1 MKFVRSS
8 TPHPARPH
16 RSASV
21 RLSDTIRP
29 HPPRFKRSPVQ
40 LTLRHHTPMA
50 AVLRRRPSPSP
61 FVTFPSK
68 PPFWSLPAE
77 EFDREVGEL
86 LAQFQSRETT
96 SAAPCSSPSPPPQTP
111 TAAVPRRRP
120 SPSPFVTF
128 PSKPPSW
135 SLPAE
140 ELDREVDELLAQF
153 QSKETT
159 SAAPCPSPSPP
170 FVAFPS
176 RSPEPFWSVPSESSD
191 APEVDELLGQ
201 FETMELI
208 SFLETLP

>member
-77 EFDREVGEL
+77 EFDREVDEL
-86 LAQFQSRETT
+86 DPRTVSEQGDNVRRAVFIAITT
-96 SAAPCSSPSPPPQTP
+96 PSNSDGCRAAPPSIAITVRHFPVE
-111 TAAVPRRRP
+111 AAFLV
-120 SPSPFVTF
+120 
-128 PSKPPSW
+128 
-135 SLPAE
+135 
-140 ELDREVDELLAQF
+140 
-153 QSKETT
+153 
-159 SAAPCPSPSPP
+159 APCGR
-170 FVAFPS
+170 A
-176 RSPEPFWSVPSESSD
+176 
-191 APEVDELLGQ
+191 
-201 FETMELI
+201 
-208 SFLETLP
+208 

>member
-86 LAQFQSRETT
+86 LAQFQS
-96 SAAPCSSPSPPPQTP
+96 
-111 TAAVPRRRP
+111 
-120 SPSPFVTF
+120 
-128 PSKPPSW
+128 
-135 SLPAE
+135 
-140 ELDREVDELLAQF
+140 
-153 QSKETT
+153 KETT